1 MQRASEQNTKA
12 NWIDEKKKTNCDDVF
27 SSHVAPQLDANM
39 FRKEAFD
46 KEWPFV

>member
-1 MQRASEQNTKA
+1 MQRASEQNTKSQLDR
-12 NWIDEKKKTNCDDVF
+12 WKTNCDDVL